1 MVAVLCNKFCASA
14 AECVKY
20 VEPAAP
26 KSMEADM
33 LPDLEQLYFCPM
45 CVRSRRPS
53 LELLSTLTCS
63 LPSLMVALP
72 EAAAAESLHH
82 RATCW
87 RDNVKQILQSDE
99 VRAVQNEQAELSVM
113 SRLARCPAGYI
124 LQRGINVFSTS
135 LQHGPCVGFG
145 AHVLSL

>member
-1 MVAVLCNKFCASA
+1 MLSVPLSTVIWFNVNVDAV

-26 KSMEADM
+26 KSVESDT
-33 LPDLEQLYFCPM
+33 LPELYFCPM

-63 LPSLMVALP
+63 LQSLMVALP
-72 EAAAAESLHH
+72 EATAAESLLH

-87 RDNVKQILQSDE
+87 HNKVQQILQSDE
-99 VRAVQNEQAELSVM
+99 VQTVQNAQADISIM
-113 SRLARCPAGYI
+113 SRLACGPSGYI
-124 LQRGINVFSTS
+124 LQRGINIIFT
-135 LQHGPCVGFG
+135 
-145 AHVLSL
+145 